1 MAEVGVILA
10 VLHKEVILAL
20 NLVDVILALH
30 LQNHGSTM
38 MKVRPGLFSPLVVI
52 EYRRRGNL
60 AGGHASTIWCKRSR
74 NSATSLSGI
83 LWHRSKCDIGVPGT
97 GTRGVGGLTG

>member
-1 MAEVGVILA
+1 MAEVGVILAVLHKEVIPALNLVDAILALHLENKSKAGVDRPVAEVGVILA

-38 MKVRPGLFSPLVVI
+38 MKVRPGLFS
-52 EYRRRGNL
+52 
-60 AGGHASTIWCKRSR
+60 T
-74 NSATSLSGI
+74 LS
-83 LWHRSKCDIGVPGT
+83 SSNT
-97 GTRGVGGLTG
+97 GGVGN